1 MFLGCWGAAP
11 QRQNHERPCTTQQ
24 ALVPSP
30 PSASQLPALRAP
42 LKTEHLG
49 FSQPSDP
56 GWRGCACCELVRQEC
71 QFFQE
76 DLSPVSSFSHGLRR

>member
-1 MFLGCWGAAP
+1 MLLGCWGAAP
-11 QRQNHERPCTTQQ
+11 QHQNHERPRAMRQ

-30 PSASQLPALRAP
+30 PSESQLPALWAP

-56 GWRGCACCELVRQEC
+56 GRRGCACCELVRQEC
-71 QFFQE
+71 HFFQE
-76 DLSPVSSFSHGLRR
+76 DLSPASSFSHGFP